1 MQARR
6 DFLRQVVPA
15 GAAGLIGFN
24 TDWLARVVSATAAV
38 ADRSAADTAA
48 DESYWRE
55 IQQAFTLDRTIINL
69 NNGYT
74 CPSPRVVHE
83 ALKRYLDI
91 SNQAPIHFMWNMLE
105 PNVESVRRKLAAE
118 AGCDAEELAITRNAS
133 EALQI
138 AQLGIELQPGDE
150 VLTTNQDYGRMLDT
164 WEQRVRRDKIKLTKI
179 AFPVPTTNIAEL
191 KDRFERAMTPKTK
204 VIHFC
209 HITNLTGQLFPV
221 RDIARMAR
229 SRGIQTVV
237 DGAHAFAH
245 FPFALRDLEVDYYG
259 TSLHK
264 WLLAPVG
271 TGFLYVRRE
280 NIEKLWPLTPPPA
293 SKLKDI
299 RKFEE
304 IGTHPAANHN
314 AIAEAL
320 AFHQAIGVERK
331 AARLRYLTDRFT
343 TRLDKHPRVKILS
356 SRLPNQAWG
365 LANVSLDGVDAS
377 KAYDFLW
384 TKYRIITAA
393 IKHAEYQG
401 LRVTPNVYTTLEELD
416 TFSVAIEDLLKN
428 GAATSQA

>member
-15 GAAGLIGFN
+15 GAAGLIGLN

-105 PNVESVRRKLAAE
+105 PNVESVRRRLAAE

-179 AFPVPTTNIAEL
+179 SFPVPTTNIAEL

-280 NIEKLWPLTPPPA
+280 HIEKLWPLTPPPA

-384 TKYRIITAA
+384 AKYRIITAA

-428 GAATSQA
+428 GAPTSQ